1 MLAFAC
7 LAYCDTVFC
16 SISAEIQIDVLVFHK
31 REDARRALTLWI
43 YGANP
48 LTFLG
53 LIKRTFD
60 VLAGMDDVLLF
71 FESLLYFFNDE
82 LQHLRTDTWFLISD
96 SDIWIIKREGKLK
109 VFYALI
115 WFKFFIFVV
124 ELILDLSRFDTGI
137 VVSLFVLFTLFLRS
151 FSLLNFV

>member
-31 REDARRALTLWI
+31 REDARRALALWI

-60 VLAGMDDVLLF
+60 VLAGMDYVLLF

-96 SDIWIIKREGKLK
+96 SDI
-109 VFYALI
+109 
-115 WFKFFIFVV
+115 
-124 ELILDLSRFDTGI
+124 
-137 VVSLFVLFTLFLRS
+137 
-151 FSLLNFV
+151 